1 MAKMEQL
8 RNISNRIDILER
20 CRRRY
25 LNKHLSSTGLKGHQF
40 LMLLMIL
47 HEPGISQEELSRRI
61 DIDKTRIARSSIFL
75 EESGYIERR
84 RDTADRRKYHLYLTP
99 KGEEL
104 IPVIRS
110 TTADFGRIITA
121 GMCVEQIG
129 VLEEMIAMM
138 LTNARN
144 NDEQERI

>member
-84 RDTADRRKYHLYLTP
+84 RDTADRRKYHLYLTA

-121 GMCVEQIG
+121 GMSDEQIG
-129 VLEEMIAMM
+129 VLEEMIAVM